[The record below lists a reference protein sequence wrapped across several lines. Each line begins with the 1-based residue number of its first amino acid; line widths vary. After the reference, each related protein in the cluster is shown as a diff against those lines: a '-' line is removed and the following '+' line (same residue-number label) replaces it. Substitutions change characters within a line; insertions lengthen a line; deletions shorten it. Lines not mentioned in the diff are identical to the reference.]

1 MTVLHASGN
10 TLRPVG
16 TRFALATTLMVLI
29 GLCHLVPMPMQ
40 PDQAGTAVPAAA
52 PGGLAPA
59 SRNHGAPAPEAN
71 RPNGTGSA
79 ARKAGDGGGRGLS
92 LPGVLR
98 GR

>member
-16 TRFALATTLMVLI
+16 KRFALATSLMVLI
-29 GLCHLVPMPMQ
+29 GLCHLLPTPML
-40 PDQAGTAVPAAA
+40 PDQTGTAVPPAS
-52 PGGLAPA
+52 PGSLAPA
-59 SRNHGAPAPEAN
+59 GRNHGAPASEAP